1 MHKNIPGLSI
11 DCVDIND
18 PLSNAIAQA
27 FVMAKIFPEKVPA
40 SANVLKTITAKYT
53 CSLGNHKIR
62 IPTKARKH

>member
-1 MHKNIPGLSI
+1 MMMGGCDTAMHKNIPSLSI

-40 SANVLKTITAKYT
+40 SANVLKTNDGKVH
-53 CSLGNHKIR
+53 LLIR
-62 IPTKARKH
+62 KP